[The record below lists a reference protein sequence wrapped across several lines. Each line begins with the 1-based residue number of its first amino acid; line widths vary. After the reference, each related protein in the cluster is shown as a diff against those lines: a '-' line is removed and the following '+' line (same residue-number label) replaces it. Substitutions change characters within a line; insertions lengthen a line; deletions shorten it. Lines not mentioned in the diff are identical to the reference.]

1 MNILHLYKDY
11 FPVVGGIEN
20 HVRLLAEAQAARGH
34 VVTVLVTSPNHH
46 SHIEMQNGVRVIFA
60 ARLLNLSSAPLSV
73 ELFRQV
79 KNLPTDV
86 THLHA
91 PYPVGEIAQA
101 WFGKARATVLTY
113 HSDIVRQKIMGA
125 LYTPILH
132 RVLARADA
140 IIATSPNY
148 IETSRVLA
156 RWKSKCVVVPLGIPP
171 PLTRTSDAL
180 LTPREPLI
188 PSPSAIPLTPNTLTP
203 SPSPKGRGGRLLFV
217 GKLRYYKGV
226 NFLLEAMPQL
236 ENAHLTIVGT
246 GPMEREWKALAN
258 KLGVASRVTW
268 AGEVPDAELPAYYA
282 ACDVFVLPCSERSE
296 AFGTVQLE
304 AMAAGKPIVSCD
316 VNTGVAWVNQ
326 NEVTGLVVAPKNPA
340 ALAAALARLLQDD
353 ALRQKFG
360 AAGRER
366 FAREFTLDV
375 MVERVLEVY
384 ARARAKR

>member
-1 MNILHLYKDY
+1 
-11 FPVVGGIEN
+11 
-20 HVRLLAEAQAARGH
+20 LAEAQAARGH
-34 VVTVLVTSPNHH
+34 AVTVLVTSRNHR
-46 SHIEMQNGVRVIFA
+46 SHTEMQNGVRVIFA
-60 ARLLNLSSAPLSV
+60 ARWLNLSSAPLSV
-73 ELFRQV
+73 ELFQQV
-79 KNLPTDV
+79 KNLRADV

-91 PYPVGEIAQA
+91 PYPVGEIAQYL
-101 WFGKARATVLTY
+101 FGTSRATVLTY

-132 RVLARADA
+132 RVLARVDA

-148 IETSRVLA
+148 IETSRVLS
-156 RWKSKCVVVPLGIPP
+156 RWKAKCVVVPLG
-171 PLTRTSDAL
+171 
-180 LTPREPLI
+180 
-188 PSPSAIPLTPNTLTP
+188 SPHPLTPDAPLTPHIPLTP
-203 SPSPKGRGGRLLFV
+203 SPSPKERGGRLLFV
-217 GKLRYYKGV
+217 GRLRYYKGV
-226 NFLLEAMPQL
+226 NFLLEALTRL

-258 KLGVASRVTW
+258 NLGVASRVTW

-296 AFGTVQLE
+296 AFGAVQLE

-340 ALAAALARLLQDD
+340 ALAEALARLLHDD
-353 ALRQKFG
+353 ARRQKFG

-366 FAREFTLDV
+366 FAREFTLDK

-384 ARARAKR
+384 DNALAKR